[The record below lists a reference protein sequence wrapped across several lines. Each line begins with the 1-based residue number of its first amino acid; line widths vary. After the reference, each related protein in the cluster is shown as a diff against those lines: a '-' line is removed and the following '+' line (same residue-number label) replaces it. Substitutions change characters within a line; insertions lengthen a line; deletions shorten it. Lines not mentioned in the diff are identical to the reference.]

1 MSDDTPQVRVDMVE
15 AIVTL
20 HKLVHLT
27 GVGHTILTPR
37 KVVDRE

>member
-1 MSDDTPQVRVDMVE
+1 MSGDTPQVRVDVVE

-20 HKLVHLT
+20 YEPMHLT
-27 GVGHTILTPR
+27 GVGHTIQTPR